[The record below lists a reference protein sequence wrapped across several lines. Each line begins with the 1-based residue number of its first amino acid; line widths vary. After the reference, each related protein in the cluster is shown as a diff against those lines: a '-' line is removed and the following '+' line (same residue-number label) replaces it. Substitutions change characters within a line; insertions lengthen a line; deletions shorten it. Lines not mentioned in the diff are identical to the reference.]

1 MKKFFISVIITGVL
15 FLSIQLTGCDKKND
29 DYTSDAVTDYINL
42 QTGKYILYRLDSMRF
57 VNYGLKD
64 TVITYFAKDTVEG
77 PATDNL
83 GRDGWRVVRY
93 LRDTASASQ
102 NDWQPVLTY
111 HVIPSRENIEVNEA
125 NFRYL
130 KLALPVKDGYS
141 WRGNSYLPDDPYGDL
156 YEFSNDADIQD
167 WNYTYQDV
175 GMSAILNNKNY
186 DSTITVVQITDSA
199 NLPVQS
205 GVPASKTY
213 WVEKYAK
220 NIGLVYKEVEMWE
233 YQPPTTTVSGY
244 RQGFG
249 IKMTIIDH
257 N

>member
-15 FLSIQLTGCDKKND
+15 FLSIQLTGCDKKSD
-29 DYTSDAVTDYINL
+29 DFTSDPVTDYINL
-42 QTGKYILYRLDSMRF
+42 QTGKYILYRLDSTRF
-57 VNYGLKD
+57 VNFGQKD

-77 PATDNL
+77 PTTDNL
-83 GRDGWRVVRY
+83 GRAGWRVVRY
-93 LRDTASASQ
+93 LRDTSSAT
-102 NDWQPVLTY
+102 NDEWKPVLTY
-111 HVIPSRENIEVNEA
+111 QIIPSRENIEVKEA

-130 KLALPVKDGYS
+130 KLVLPVKEGYS
-141 WRGNSYLPDDPYGDL
+141 WRGNGYLPNNPYGDI
-156 YEFSNDADIQD
+156 YEFSNDEDIQD
-167 WNYTYQDV
+167 WDYTYQDV
-175 GMSAILNNKNY
+175 GMSAVLNNKNY
-186 DSTITVVQITDSA
+186 DSTLTVVQIADST
-199 NLPVQS
+199 NLPIVA

-233 YQPPTTTVSGY
+233 YQPPTTTTTGY

-249 IKMTIIDH
+249 IKMTIVDH